1 MGNTLDKEIVLK
13 SLKREM
19 RDKAILE
26 DVNRLDDMLLALDV
40 LIKETQEEFRAKSI
54 QPYRRQAISTATLA
68 FLTIGIFFVGAIGIS
83 WISRSIKRPLMKL
96 TKISSAISQLKG
108 DLTHDLDIEAKDE
121 IGDLAHAFNQMLRN
135 LANLMR
141 DVREVSLKVVESSNK
156 IKEIS
161 QTQAE
166 VNLRQSSQVN
176 EAKSLIENLGKATAR
191 ITEDSNSIVQS
202 LNKNLEFTKGE
213 KDIVQKATQ
222 GIEHIKQRVDAI
234 IKHAE
239 ILKEKSSSIDKILGW
254 LEEISKKID
263 LVALNFNIEV
273 SKSEE
278 VSEGFSV
285 LGKEV
290 RSLSESSQEATKEIK
305 SIIGEIQTEIN
316 NTASFAVEGIQEIK
330 RDLKLISQIKEMTEK
345 MDLITGQTEDST
357 KDISQATQEQKKLS
371 TQAVDFI
378 AYIQQLSKESL
389 AQSQEIENLSKQ
401 IDALSHQLK
410 QAVGEFRLD

>member
-1 MGNTLDKEIVLK
+1 M
-13 SLKREM
+13 
-19 RDKAILE
+19 
-26 DVNRLDDMLLALDV
+26 
-40 LIKETQEEFRAKSI
+40 
-54 QPYRRQAISTATLA
+54 
-68 FLTIGIFFVGAIGIS
+68 
-83 WISRSIKRPLMKL
+83 
-96 TKISSAISQLKG
+96 
-108 DLTHDLDIEAKDE
+108 
-121 IGDLAHAFNQMLRN
+121 
-135 LANLMR
+135 
-141 DVREVSLKVVESSNK
+141 
-156 IKEIS
+156 
-161 QTQAE
+161 
-166 VNLRQSSQVN
+166 
-176 EAKSLIENLGKATAR
+176 
-191 ITEDSNSIVQS
+191 
-202 LNKNLEFTKGE
+202 
-213 KDIVQKATQ
+213 
-222 GIEHIKQRVDAI
+222 
-234 IKHAE
+234 
-239 ILKEKSSSIDKILGW
+239 
-254 LEEISKKID
+254 
-263 LVALNFNIEV
+263 NFNIEV